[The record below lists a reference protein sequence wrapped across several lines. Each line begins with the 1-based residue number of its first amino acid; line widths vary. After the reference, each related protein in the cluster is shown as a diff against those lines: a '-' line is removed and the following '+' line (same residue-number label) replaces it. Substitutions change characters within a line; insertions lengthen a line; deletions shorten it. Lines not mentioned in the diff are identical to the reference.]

1 VKILLFVSVLAVL
14 SCVAVLIVVVAMQRK
29 NGKGD
34 PRD

>member
-14 SCVAVLIVVVAMQRK
+14 SCLAVLIVVVAMQRK
-29 NGKGD
+29 NGRGD